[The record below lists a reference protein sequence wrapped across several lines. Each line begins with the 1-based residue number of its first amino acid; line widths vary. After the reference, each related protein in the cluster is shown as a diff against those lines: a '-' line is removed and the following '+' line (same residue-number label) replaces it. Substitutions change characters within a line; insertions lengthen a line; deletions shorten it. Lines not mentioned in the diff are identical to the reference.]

1 MRKLQLI
8 LLLLPFAA
16 SAATPPVSAD
26 TFISQSNATLNFGG
40 LGTMSVST
48 GNYGLV
54 QFDLSRLTALGLVSS
69 NIQQATLL
77 IYVNKVLASGG
88 LDFALAGQSWSE
100 TGATYNNFNQ
110 GLVGA
115 PFASNV
121 AVSATGQ
128 YVMLDV
134 TSQVQAWITGAV
146 TNNGIIIKPAVAAPT
161 TSVVLDTK
169 ESTTTSH
176 AAMLDVV
183 LTASGQTGPAGPSGP
198 SGATG
203 PSGPSG
209 PTGNTGPT
217 GATGPSGP
225 AGAGNLMF
233 FGSIGQGTEAAAGVL
248 TTSVGGQSTNGI
260 GLPVSGHMEGPSQI
274 LYSGG
279 APYIQ
284 NIVSGIITWF
294 PSAITLTKM
303 NAIVNPQNQNPL
315 IVIGPTLTLR
325 AQLYKYTTSFGATAV
340 PGAACTFNQTQTTLT
355 TYNTVVIPGIT
366 AVCSSTFS
374 ASFNA
379 GEGAYWVVSM
389 TATGTGTLQY
399 SLPVDVVI
407 GTSQ

>member
-1 MRKLQLI
+1 MWFLQSYRQLANCLIIAQFRHTPPVPAILQFLRLLVEKGVTLRVHRCYKRPMRKLQLI

-284 NIVSGIITWF
+284 NIDRKS
-294 PSAITLTKM
+294 
-303 NAIVNPQNQNPL
+303 
-315 IVIGPTLTLR
+315 
-325 AQLYKYTTSFGATAV
+325 
-340 PGAACTFNQTQTTLT
+340 
-355 TYNTVVIPGIT
+355 VV
-366 AVCSSTFS
+366 
-374 ASFNA
+374 
-379 GEGAYWVVSM
+379 
-389 TATGTGTLQY
+389 
-399 SLPVDVVI
+399 
-407 GTSQ
+407 